1 MGFNQGPN
9 VKHSRAYMQ
18 DYVYDYIKMF
28 IAQISKTVKEVSP
41 KMYKLN
47 ELFTI
52 FVQFKISNVR
62 KKEHIQTWS

>member
-28 IAQISKTVKEVSP
+28 IAQVSKTVKEVSP
-41 KMYKLN
+41 KINRLN
-47 ELFTI
+47 QLFTI